1 MADGKDPFLE
11 AGNRAAHRVARAELL
26 RRAAARELWEADP
39 WRSPK
44 REAAVR
50 ARRAPPR
57 AAKALDDALDDALD
71 EYERLTRR
79 SQHTVLAVGEPYPE
93 EET

>member
-26 RRAAARELWEADP
+26 RRAARELWEPDP
-39 WRSPK
+39 WRSPR

-50 ARRAPPR
+50 ARHDR
-57 AAKALDDALDDALD
+57 AAKALDDALG
-71 EYERLTRR
+71 EYERLAKEP
-79 SQHTVLAVGEPYPE
+79 TVLAVGEPYPE